1 MASSDTEKL
10 STKKKLP
17 QYKTLTIVSLVLVLP
32 FLAISYVFFKNEI
45 FLESSQVVIL
55 ALAFFL
61 ILCGLLIF
69 RQIFDRFFMLATLI
83 KKAESENNH
92 LVDMK
97 KDTSELHEISV
108 SFNSLM
114 KKFEDTTD
122 NLKLRVSELFTIK
135 ELIEIASKSLDI
147 DFLLNLIM
155 EKSMLVTRA
164 QIGSVY
170 IVESEKDRFRIVA
183 LSGLESGPEKGSYI
197 DAHKSI
203 IQFVFSHKKPLLVQ
217 DIETDPR
224 TQKKNDPKYGPPSF
238 LSMPIFAG
246 EDLIGIL
253 NLSHKETKQVFDSND
268 KQIVSIMTGEIGFA
282 LENARLHSKVE
293 EHLKRLKDHTVEL
306 TDANNR
312 LQQEIAE
319 RKQAEEEN
327 ARLQI
332 KLQQAQKMEAIGT
345 LARGVAHDLNN
356 VLAGIVSYP
365 DLLLMDIPED
375 SPLRKPML
383 TIKNTGKK
391 AAAIVQDLLTLARR
405 GVDPRSAIGFV

>member
-55 ALAFFL
+55 ALALFL

-293 EHLKRLKDHTVEL
+293 
-306 TDANNR
+306 
-312 LQQEIAE
+312 
-319 RKQAEEEN
+319 
-327 ARLQI
+327 
-332 KLQQAQKMEAIGT
+332 
-345 LARGVAHDLNN
+345 
-356 VLAGIVSYP
+356 
-365 DLLLMDIPED
+365 
-375 SPLRKPML
+375 
-383 TIKNTGKK
+383 
-391 AAAIVQDLLTLARR
+391 
-405 GVDPRSAIGFV
+405 